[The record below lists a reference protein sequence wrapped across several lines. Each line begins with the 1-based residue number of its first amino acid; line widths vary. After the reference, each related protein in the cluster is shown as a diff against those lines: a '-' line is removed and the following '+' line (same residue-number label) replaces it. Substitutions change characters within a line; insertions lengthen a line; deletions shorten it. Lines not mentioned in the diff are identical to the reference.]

1 MAITA
6 GASAAPLSSR
16 GKRLVGA
23 ELERCI
29 FCSGTSITREG
40 KRYKKLETVQLWYC
54 RDCDRIFSPQRAK
67 GKTYPLKVVLE
78 ALMHYY
84 RGDTR
89 AQAAKRIAER

>member
-6 GASAAPLSSR
+6 GASAAQLSSR

-29 FCSGTSITREG
+29 FCRGTSITREG

-67 GKTYPLKVVLE
+67 GKP
-78 ALMHYY
+78 
-84 RGDTR
+84 
-89 AQAAKRIAER
+89 IP